1 MIEKTTKFKNLK
13 EMIAESANKFA
24 NRPAFYVDGDS
35 LEKARV
41 ITYQEFYKDINSL
54 GTALIEMGL
63 KGKRIAVI
71 GENRYEW
78 EVAYLAISCGT
89 GIVVPLDKALPI
101 NEIESLKAKNFEDLQ
116 DTPTDGTNDFVNI
129 IVKEEEGNTA
139 IEKTT
144 GFSKK
149 IAIIDYSNLPEN
161 QGDDTILSGLV
172 KKVTVEITYKDKDRI
187 ETVELSTVIAKNS

>member
-1 MIEKTTKFKNLK
+1 MNFKN
-13 EMIAESANKFA
+13 
-24 NRPAFYVDGDS
+24 
-35 LEKARV
+35 EKG
-41 ITYQEFYKDINSL
+41 ITGIDLTVSIILITVFI
-54 GTALIEMGL
+54 ALIATIMYTINANFNSIE
-63 KGKRIAVI
+63 RRTEAT
-71 GENRYEW
+71 NY
-78 EVAYLAISCGT
+78 A
-89 GIVVPLDKALPI
+89 I

-172 KKVTVEITYKDKDRI
+172 KKVTVEIAYKDKDRI